1 MGLSPDDLE
10 HEIRRTVLHEIA
22 HHLGID
28 DNRLEELGW
37 D

>member
-1 MGLSPDDLE
+1 LTDEGLE
-10 HEIRRTVLHEIA
+10 EEIRRTVLHGLA

-28 DNRLEELGW
+28 DNRLAELGW